1 MSALAQFFL
10 NVPPPACV
18 ANIARRRR
26 APGGPHPLM
35 ISVNDLKKNFGTKAA
50 VDGVSF
56 RVDRGEILGFLGP
69 NGAGKS
75 TTMRILTGF
84 IPPTSG
90 SAKVGEFDV
99 EDQPVHAKRLTG
111 YLPENAPC
119 YSDMT
124 VSGFLKFCGEAR
136 GLRAAKLKDAVDR
149 AVATCFLEPV
159 VHQSID
165 TLSKGYRHRTCLAQ
179 SILHDPP
186 VLVLDEPTDGLDPN
200 QKHEVRSLI
209 RRMGKDK
216 AIIFSTHI
224 LEEVEAVCTRA
235 IIIDRGRIVAN
246 GTPDELKGRAAGAG
260 TIVLRAA
267 DRGGAALRPFLDKL
281 EGCSAVE
288 VLEEQPAVLRLRPK
302 DAATAS
308 ALAARVHD
316 LAVRHKW
323 KLIELRIEEG
333 RLDDVFRSITLP
345 DTAPGRG
352 RA

>member
-1 MSALAQFFL
+1 
-10 NVPPPACV
+10 
-18 ANIARRRR
+18 
-26 APGGPHPLM
+26 
-35 ISVNDLKKNFGTKAA
+35 
-50 VDGVSF
+50 
-56 RVDRGEILGFLGP
+56 
-69 NGAGKS
+69 
-75 TTMRILTGF
+75 
-84 IPPTSG
+84 
-90 SAKVGEFDV
+90 
-99 EDQPVHAKRLTG
+99 
-111 YLPENAPC
+111 ENAPC

-136 GLRAAKLKDAVDR
+136 GLRGPKLADAVDR
-149 AVATCFLEPV
+149 AIATCFLEPV

-216 AIIFSTHI
+216 AIVFSTHI

-246 GTPDELKGRAAGAG
+246 GTPDELKARAAGAG
-260 TIVLRAA
+260 TVVLRAA
-267 DRGGAALRPFLDKL
+267 DRGGAALRPFLEKL

-288 VLEEQPAVLRLRPK
+288 VLEEQPAVLRLSPK
-302 DAATAS
+302 DASTAS
-308 ALAARVHD
+308 ALAARAHE
-316 LAVRHKW
+316 LAAREKW
-323 KLIELRIEEG
+323 KLVELRIEEG

-345 DTAPGRG
+345 DSAPGRD
-352 RA
+352 AK

>member
-1 MSALAQFFL
+1 M
-10 NVPPPACV
+10 PAGGRLRT
-18 ANIARRRR
+18 AIAR
-26 APGGPHPLM
+26 M
-35 ISVNDLKKNFGTKAA
+35 IKVSNLRKNFGLKAA

-56 RVDRGEILGFLGP
+56 GVEKGEILGFLGP

-84 IPPTSG
+84 LPPTDG
-90 SAKVGEFDV
+90 EVRVGDYDV
-99 EDQPVHAKRLTG
+99 EDQPVEAKRLIG

-124 VSGFLKFCGEAR
+124 VRGFLKFCGEAR
-136 GLRAAKLKDAVDR
+136 GLRGPALGDAVDR
-149 AVATCFLEPV
+149 AIATCFLEPV

-209 RRMGKDK
+209 RRMGRDK

-246 GTPDELKGRAAGAG
+246 GTPEELKGRASGAG

-267 DRGGAALRPFLDKL
+267 DRGGAALQPLLQKL

-288 VLEEQPAVLRLRPK
+288 LLEEQPAMLRLRPK
-302 DAATAS
+302 DASAAS
-308 ALAARVHD
+308 ALAARVHE
-316 LAVRHKW
+316 LATREKW
-323 KLIELRIEEG
+323 KLVELRIEEG

-345 DTAPGRG
+345 DTALGRG
-352 RA
+352 VK